1 MKSSFA
7 IFGLGYVGAVTA
19 GCLAARGHPVCG
31 VDVHPGKVAAL
42 AEGRSPIV
50 EPGLEE
56 LIAAAVGDGRLRATT
71 DAGEAVAGASVLM
84 VCVGTPSLAS
94 GRLNLDHVRA
104 VCAGIAEAL
113 TKHPHAG
120 GPRLLV
126 LRSTMLPGS
135 TESLVREFFAG
146 LIAEGALEVVVCP
159 EFLREGTAV
168 RDFAEPSLAVV
179 GTGDGAAPRLLAQ
192 VTAVTVVEPRVMKWA
207 AAEMIKY
214 SCNYFH
220 AVKVAFANEI
230 GRLSRHLGVDGR
242 EVMAAVC
249 ADRRLNISEY
259 YLRPGNP
266 FGGSCLPKDVSAL
279 SALARQEGVPL
290 PLLESVLPTNQA
302 HLDALLAQIEAHRPR
317 RVAILGLTF
326 KADTDDLRGSPMV
339 AVAETLS
346 GRGVEIAIHDPWI
359 DPDTLTGA
367 NERDIRQRMPHLGRL
382 LAAGVADAVRGAD
395 VVLVAQR
402 CTGLEHLGA
411 ALDRSQVVIDV
422 NGWPGLDALTE
433 HYEGSCW

>member
-1 MKSSFA
+1 MNSSFA

-19 GCLAARGHPVCG
+19 GCLASRGHVVCG
-31 VDVHPGKVAAL
+31 VDVHPGKVDAL
-42 AEGRSPIV
+42 MSGRSPIV
-50 EPGLEE
+50 EPGLDP
-56 LIAAAVGDGRLRATT
+56 LIAEAMAEGRLRATT
-71 DAGEAVAGASVLM
+71 DSVEAVAGASVLM

-94 GRLNLDHVRA
+94 GRLNLDYVRA
-104 VCAGIAEAL
+104 VCAEIAAAL
-113 TKHPHAG
+113 TNHPHPD

-135 TESLVREFFAG
+135 TRSLVREFFAG
-146 LIAEGALEVVVCP
+146 LIDGGALEVVVCP

-168 RDFAEPSLAVV
+168 NDFADPSLAVV
-179 GTGDGAAPRLLAQ
+179 GTADGAPPRLLERVAE
-192 VTAVTVVEPRVMKWA
+192 VTVAEPRVMTWA
-207 AAEMIKY
+207 GAEMIKY

-220 AVKVAFANEI
+220 AVKVAFANEV
-230 GRLSRHLGVDGR
+230 GRLSRHLGIDGR
-242 EVMAAVC
+242 EVMDAVC

-279 SALARQEGVPL
+279 GALARQEGVPL

-302 HLDALLAQIEAHRPR
+302 HLDALLAQIEVHRPR
-317 RVAILGLTF
+317 RLAILGLTF

-339 AVAETLS
+339 AVAETLL
-346 GRGVEIAIHDPWI
+346 GRGIDLSIYDPLVNLSA
-359 DPDTLTGA
+359 LTGA

-382 LAAGVADAVRGAD
+382 LADSAEQAVDGAD

-402 CTGLEHLGA
+402 CTGLDRLA
-411 ALDRSQVVIDV
+411 SALDRSQVVIDV
-422 NGWPGLDALTE
+422 NGWPGLETLTE

>member
-1 MKSSFA
+1 MNSSFA

-19 GCLAARGHPVCG
+19 GCLTSRGHSVCG

-50 EPGLEE
+50 EPGLDQ
-56 LIAAAVGDGRLRATT
+56 LIAGAVADGRLRATT
-71 DAGEAVAGASVLM
+71 DAAAAVASASVLM
-84 VCVGTPSLAS
+84 VCVGTPALAS
-94 GRLNLDHVRA
+94 GRLNLDYVRA
-104 VCAGIAEAL
+104 VCAEIAVAL
-113 TKHPHAG
+113 TTHPHPA
-120 GPRLLV
+120 GPRLLM

-135 TESLVREFFAG
+135 TESVVREFFAG
-146 LIAEGALEVVVCP
+146 LIDQGALEVVVCP

-168 RDFAEPSLAVV
+168 GDFADPSLAVV
-179 GTGDGAAPRLLAQ
+179 GTVDGGPPRLLEQ
-192 VTAVTVVEPRVMKWA
+192 VTAVTVAAPRVLTWA
-207 AAEMIKY
+207 GAEMIKY

-230 GRLSRHLGVDGR
+230 GRMSRHLGIDGR
-242 EVMAAVC
+242 DVMAAVC

-279 SALARQEGVPL
+279 AALARQEGVPL
-290 PLLESVLPTNQA
+290 PMLESVLPTNQA
-302 HLDALLAQIEAHRPR
+302 HLEVLLAQIQGHRPR
-317 RVAILGLTF
+317 RLAILGLTF

-339 AVAETLS
+339 AVAETLL
-346 GRGVEIAIHDPWI
+346 GRGVELAIFDPWV

-382 LAAGVADAVRGAD
+382 LAGSVEQAVRGAD

-402 CTGLEHLGA
+402 CTGLDRMAA
-411 ALDRSQVVIDV
+411 ALERSQVVIDV
-422 NGWPGLDALTE
+422 NG
-433 HYEGSCW
+433 